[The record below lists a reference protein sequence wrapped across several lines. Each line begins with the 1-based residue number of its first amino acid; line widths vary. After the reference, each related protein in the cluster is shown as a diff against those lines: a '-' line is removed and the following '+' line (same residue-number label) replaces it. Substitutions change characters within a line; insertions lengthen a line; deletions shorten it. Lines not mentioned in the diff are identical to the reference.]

1 MAHERSCPT
10 CFTKA
15 RCQQGEWLLAQT
27 TKILKAIEVAQ
38 AEAKSPSPTCRLC
51 GQVIESP
58 ANLAYRDG
66 YQDGLLDT
74 SFEVIHIICP
84 HKET

>member
-10 CFTKA
+10 RSTKE

-38 AEAKSPSPTCRLC
+38 AEAKSSSPTCRLC
-51 GQVIESP
+51 GQLIKSP
-58 ANLAYRDG
+58 TNLAY
-66 YQDGLLDT
+66 QDDLLDT
-74 SFEVIHIICP
+74 SFEVVHIICP